1 MDPAREA
8 GRQREPAPSLRPAT
22 SADAG
27 AIAALVRL
35 AFAHQSVVTDPRP
48 SALKET
54 ADTIGRALAQGGGAV
69 VEAGGRP
76 AGCVLW
82 HEEDGSLYVGRLSVH
97 PEHRRRGIARLLM
110 DECEREARRRGLA
123 RMHLGV
129 RLPLVDNR
137 RLFASCGFVE
147 TGLQTHQGFSEPTS
161 VRMERR
167 LD

>member
-1 MDPAREA
+1 MGQDREQ
-8 GRQREPAPSLRPAT
+8 GLTPRLAT
-22 SADAG
+22 AADA
-27 AIAALVRL
+27 ATIADLVRL
-35 AFAHQSVVTDPRP
+35 AFSTQSVVTNPLP

-54 ADTIGRALAQGGGAV
+54 AETITRELSLGGGAV
-69 VEAGGRP
+69 VEDGERLVGA
-76 AGCVLW
+76 VLW
-82 HEEDGSLYVGRLSVH
+82 RVEGSSLYVGRLSVH
-97 PEHRRRGIARLLM
+97 PGHRRRGIARTLM
-110 DECEREARRRGLA
+110 DECERETRRRGLT

-147 TGLQTHQGFSEPTS
+147 TELSTHEGFSEPTS